1 MTYIFGIDPGAD
13 HKKHSVSERGTGWA
27 LIEVHDNVNTP
38 PTLAASGHV
47 LGGPDSLLAELVKP
61 GNVLQQQWAMRS
73 CFLLASIVVV
83 ENFKLFDKN
92 ADPAPLEIIGM
103 MKLYCALESK
113 EIVVQMPGERGGV
126 THDDLK
132 RIGMWPGGRGHA
144 DTAQAIRHILSWLM
158 KKRHKPTMMLVSP
171 PPED

>member
-1 MTYIFGIDPGAD
+1 MTLIFGIDPGAD

-27 LIEVHDNVNTP
+27 LIEVSDNVAAP
-38 PTLAASGHV
+38 PRLVSSGHV
-47 LGGPDSLLAELVKP
+47 LGGPDAALAELTDRKTGYSP
-61 GNVLQQQWAMRS
+61 HSMRGAFLQANI
-73 CFLLASIVVV
+73 AVV

-92 ADPAPLEIIGM
+92 ADPAPLEIIGA
-103 MKLYCALESK
+103 MKLYCILEGK
-113 EIVVQMPGERGGV
+113 QIVVQMPGERGGV